1 MVDYDKRMQHWRRVT
16 NSNRKKGGAG
26 LESSDKT
33 IMKVFVKNMRGQ
45 ALMPCS
51 QRKARILLKKKK
63 AKIANYKPFTIQL
76 CYATGEAKQEVTI
89 GIDEGARHIGI
100 AIVSQDKVLA
110 KGEVELRQDVHS
122 LLLTRAQYRR
132 GRRFRK
138 TRYRKARFLNR
149 RKPEGWLPP
158 SIRAKLDANFNWINK
173 FCSLVSSPKLRI
185 EVGKFDTAK
194 MINPDIQSVGYQYG
208 QTYGYNDV
216 RYFVFA
222 RDEYTCQVCKKK
234 NKVLHTHHIV
244 YRSEGGTDRADNLI
258 TVCTDCHTSENHK
271 PGGILY
277 KWMKDH
283 KKTKQ
288 YKEPPFMN
296 VLRRRTFQQYPEAE
310 ITYGSETSPRRKKLE
325 LEKTHYND
333 AIAIT
338 GIESI
343 KENINECFW
352 IKQFRKKKRSLHEAI
367 PRKGRKCKN
376 TEAKR
381 NSKNTKQLRG
391 WFLNDEVI
399 CFGQRGW
406 ISGFTGTSSA
416 YVTNRNGEY
425 IQALGKSYKQVNLS
439 SLKLVSHN
447 ANWQYIVA

>member
-1 MVDYDKRMQHWRRVT
+1 MSTSQI
-16 NSNRKKGGAG
+16 
-26 LESSDKT
+26 
-33 IMKVFVKNMRGQ
+33 IMRVFVKNMRGQ

-51 QRKARILLKKKK
+51 QRKARLLLKQKK
-63 AKIANYKPFTIQL
+63 AKIIGYKPFTIQL
-76 CYATGEAKQEVTI
+76 TYATGEARQEVVV
-89 GIDEGARHIGI
+89 GVDEGAKHIGI

-132 GRRFRK
+132 SRRFRK

-149 RKPEGWLPP
+149 KKPKGWLPP
-158 SIRAKLDANFNWINK
+158 SIRAKIDANFSWIDK
-173 FCSLVSSPKLRI
+173 FCNLVSNPKLRI

-194 MINPDIQSVGYQYG
+194 MINPEIHGVDYQHG
-208 QTYGYNDV
+208 QTYGYYDV

-222 RDEYTCQVCKKK
+222 RDKYTCQVCHRK
-234 NKVLHTHHIV
+234 NQVLHTHHIV
-244 YRSEGGTDRADNLI
+244 YRSDGGTDRADNLI

-271 PGGILY
+271 TGGILW
-277 KWMKDH
+277 KWMKEH
-283 KKTKQ
+283 KRVKQ

-296 VLRRRTFQQYPEAE
+296 TLRIRTFRKYSDAE
-310 ITYGSETSPRRKKLE
+310 ITYGSETSSRRKELG

-338 GIESI
+338 GVERI
-343 KENINECFW
+343 KENSTDVFY
-352 IKQFRKKKRSLHEAI
+352 IKQFRKKKRSLHEAT

-376 TEAKR
+376 IEAKR

-391 WFLNDEVI
+391 WNLNDEVI

-416 YVTNRNGEY
+416 YVTNHNGEY
-425 IQALGKSYKQVNLS
+425 IQIPDKSYKQV
-439 SLKLVSHN
+439 SLGSLELISHN
-447 ANWQYIVA
+447 ANWQYVVA

>member
-1 MVDYDKRMQHWRRVT
+1 MR
-16 NSNRKKGGAG
+16 
-26 LESSDKT
+26 
-33 IMKVFVKNMRGQ
+33 VFVKNMRGQ

-51 QRKARILLKKKK
+51 QRKARLLLKQKK
-63 AKIANYKPFTIQL
+63 AKIVGYKPFTIQL
-76 CYATGEAKQEVTI
+76 CYATGEAKQEVTV
-89 GIDEGARHIGI
+89 GIDEGARHIGV
-100 AIVSQDKVLA
+100 AIVSQDKVLT

-138 TRYRKARFLNR
+138 TRYRRARFLNR

-158 SIRAKLDANFNWINK
+158 SIRAKIDTNFNWINK
-173 FCSLVSSPKLRI
+173 FCSLVPNPKLRI
-185 EVGKFDTAK
+185 EVGKFDVAK
-194 MINPDIQSVGYQYG
+194 MINPDIHGVDYQHG
-208 QTYGYNDV
+208 QTYGYYDV

-234 NKVLHTHHIV
+234 NKILHTHHIV

-271 PGGILY
+271 TGGILY
-277 KWMKDH
+277 KWMKEH

-296 VLRRRTFQQYPEAE
+296 TLRIWTFRKYPNAE
-310 ITYGSETSPRRKKLE
+310 ITYGSETSHRRKELG

-338 GIESI
+338 GVKSI
-343 KENINECFW
+343 KENPDNVFLV
-352 IKQFRKKKRSLHEAI
+352 KQFRKKKRSLHEAT
-367 PRKGRKCKN
+367 PRKGRKSPN
-376 TEAKR
+376 VTQKR
-381 NSKNTKQLRG
+381 NSKNTKELRG
-391 WFLNDEVI
+391 WCLNDEVA
-399 CFGQRGW
+399 CFGKRGW

-416 YVTNRNGEY
+416 YIIDGDGQY
-425 IQALGKSYKQVNLS
+425 IQMPNKNYKQVTLNNVT
-439 SLKLVSHN
+439 KICHN
-447 ANWQYIVA
+447 NIWRYFVT

>member
-1 MVDYDKRMQHWRRVT
+1 MR
-16 NSNRKKGGAG
+16 
-26 LESSDKT
+26 
-33 IMKVFVKNMRGQ
+33 VFVKNMRGQ

-51 QRKARILLKKKK
+51 QRKARLLLKQKK
-63 AKIANYKPFTIQL
+63 AKIVGYKPFTIQL
-76 CYATGEAKQEVTI
+76 CYATGEAKQEVI
-89 GIDEGARHIGI
+89 VGIDEGARHVGI

-132 GRRFRK
+132 SRRFRK

-149 RKPEGWLPP
+149 KKPKGWLPP
-158 SIRAKLDANFNWINK
+158 SIRAKINANFAWIDK
-173 FCSLVSSPKLRI
+173 FYGLVPSPKLRI

-194 MINPDIQSVGYQYG
+194 MINPDIQGVDYQHG
-208 QTYGYNDV
+208 QTYGYYDV

-222 RDEYTCQVCKKK
+222 RDKYTCQVCKKK
-234 NKVLHTHHIV
+234 GKILHTHHIV

-258 TVCTDCHTSENHK
+258 TVCSNCHTSENHK

-277 KWMKDH
+277 KWMKNH
-283 KKTKQ
+283 KKVKQ

-296 VLRRRTFQQYPEAE
+296 TLRRRTFQKYPEAE
-310 ITYGSETSPRRKKLE
+310 ITYGSETSHKRKELC

-343 KENINECFW
+343 KENPEECFW
-352 IKQFRKKKRSLHEAI
+352 IKQFRKKKRSLHEAT
-367 PRKGRKCKN
+367 PRKGRKVKN
-376 TEAKR
+376 VEAKR
-381 NSKNTKQLRG
+381 NSKNTKQLKG
-391 WFLNDEVI
+391 WYLNDEVI

-425 IQALGKSYKQVNLS
+425 IRIPSKNYKQVNLS
-439 SLKLVSHN
+439 DLKPISHN
-447 ANWQYIVA
+447 ANWQYVVV